1 MPLLKR
7 VKISGSRGVWTAVVE
22 GRTLGVLHASWRRGA
37 TDYFDPMLGGDPVGV
52 KFRDLVKALTES
64 ELAVIQRDKGE
75 GLARDGYI
83 GVFRFKDL
91 IVGPDGSISLTITER
106 YAEAQ

>member
-52 KFRDLVKALTES
+52 ALREALPSVPTS
-64 ELAVIQRDKGE
+64 SVLGAPE
-75 GLARDGYI
+75 GVVYLRSTW
-83 GVFRFKDL
+83 L
-91 IVGPDGSISLTITER
+91 S
-106 YAEAQ
+106 